1 LQNIKHWLH
10 SPDKPE
16 AKGTGLS
23 GKFQDPCS
31 KRGQGLNHK
40 LQTNSKLQC
49 PKLQA
54 ALSGLIKDTIF
65 VFLDEVKAILNL
77 FKVFGI

>member
-1 LQNIKHWLH
+1 MLQNIQHWLH

-23 GKFQDPCS
+23 GKLQNT
-31 KRGQGLNHK
+31 NHK

-65 VFLDEVKAILNL
+65 VFLAEVKAILNL